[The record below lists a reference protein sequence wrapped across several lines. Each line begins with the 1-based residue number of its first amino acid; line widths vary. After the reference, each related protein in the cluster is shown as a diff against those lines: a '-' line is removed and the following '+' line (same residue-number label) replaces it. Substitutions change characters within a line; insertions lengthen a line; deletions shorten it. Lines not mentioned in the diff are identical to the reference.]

1 MNALFPH
8 LSAIHTA
15 KTFANIATVAL
26 PAAVEP
32 LHKAE
37 QNATRIRIELDLLT
51 SHLRFLAEGLA
62 DNSAAADLIQ
72 SSAAKAHCERQ
83 ILDAEL
89 SRLQSQVQ
97 QHDQE
102 LQFGVS
108 KVQVTAGKSAETAS
122 RAAQIVPYLEALH
135 TRQTTL
141 VDDDAAATDRASA
154 CVDRWRAL
162 LRGFE

>member
-1 MNALFPH
+1 MKAFFPH
-8 LSAIHTA
+8 LSPTHTV

-26 PAAVEP
+26 PVAVEP

-37 QNATRIRIELDLLT
+37 QNAARIRIELDLL
-51 SHLRFLAEGLA
+51 SSQLRCLTEGLA

-83 ILDAEL
+83 ILYAEL
-89 SRLQSQVQ
+89 GRLQSQVQ

-108 KVQVTAGKSAETAS
+108 KVQAIAGKSAETAS
-122 RAAQIVPYLEALH
+122 RAAQIVPYLEAAH
-135 TRQTTL
+135 TRQTSL
-141 VDDDAAATDRASA
+141 VDDAAAAIDRASA

-162 LRGFE
+162 LRGSE